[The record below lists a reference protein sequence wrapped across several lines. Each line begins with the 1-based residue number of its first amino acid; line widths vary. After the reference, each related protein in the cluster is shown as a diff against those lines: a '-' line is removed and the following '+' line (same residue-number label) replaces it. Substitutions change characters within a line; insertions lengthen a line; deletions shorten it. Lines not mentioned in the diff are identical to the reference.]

1 MNTLPD
7 TLLPIREVSR
17 VTGVNAVTLRAW
29 ERRYGLVTPHRTLKG
44 HRLYTEEN
52 VRQIQDI
59 LTWLGRGVAVG
70 QVKELL
76 HAPLSLKNTAD
87 DIEHDLQQRFADALL
102 AFDTQAVE
110 ALFNQAINTLSI
122 EHVICHLLEP
132 VLLHLQQ
139 RWQGQF
145 GSQLEQVYCHTWLH
159 NRLATQLHARNQQ
172 VPGQPV
178 LLVNL
183 SDQHCE
189 PSLWLLALQLNA
201 DNIRFSMLE
210 WEVPAS
216 ELALIAERCSVRAVV
231 LYSSHALPNAQL
243 LRQLPKL
250 VQHQPVPVMFAGPA
264 ATIHQQRLLDIGIIP
279 LPEVASLAYPLL
291 LAQLRTLQ

>member
-1 MNTLPD
+1 MSTLSD

-76 HAPLSLKNTAD
+76 HAPLSLKNNPD
-87 DIEHDLQQRFADALL
+87 DTEHDLQQRFADALL
-102 AFDTQAVE
+102 AFDTPAVE
-110 ALFNQAINTLSI
+110 SLFSQAMNTLSV
-122 EHVICHLLEP
+122 EHVVCHLLEP

-139 RWQGQF
+139 RWQGQY
-145 GSQLEQVYCHTWLH
+145 GSQLEQVYCYSWLH
-159 NRLATQLHARNQQ
+159 NRLAAQLHERNQQ
-172 VPGQPV
+172 LPGQPV

-189 PSLWLLALQLNA
+189 PNLWLLALQLNA
-201 DNIRFSMLE
+201 DNICFSMLE

-216 ELALIAERCSVRAVV
+216 ELALIAERCNVRAVV
-231 LYSSHALPNAQL
+231 LYSSHALPNSQL
-243 LRQLPKL
+243 MRQLPKL
-250 VQHQPVPVMFAGPA
+250 VQHQPLPIMLAGPA
-264 ATIHQQRLLDIGIIP
+264 ATIHQQRLIDIGVIP
-279 LPEVASLAYPLL
+279 LSESASLAYPLM